1 MVKGELMNSFYNE
14 EELGKIGLK
23 RYGDNVKI
31 SRKSSIYSAEKI
43 SIGNNVRIDDFCI
56 ISGNIKIGNYVHI
69 AAFAA
74 LFAGEAG
81 IEFKDFSGV
90 SSRVT
95 VYGVSDEYSGEFM
108 TNPTVRDK
116 CRKIINEK
124 VLISE
129 HCIVGA
135 SSVILPGVTLEEGV
149 SIGAC
154 SLVNKN
160 CKKWTVNVGAP
171 IKYLKD
177 RKKIK
182 EVFINEML
190 RI

>member
-1 MVKGELMNSFYNE
+1 MNSFYNE
-14 EELGKIGLK
+14 EELKKIGFK
-23 RYGDNVKI
+23 KYGENVKI
-31 SRKSSIYSAEKI
+31 SRKASIYSAEKI

-69 AAFAA
+69 AAFSA

-95 VYGVSDEYSGEFM
+95 VYGVSDDYSGEFM
-108 TNPTVRDK
+108 TNPTIRDEF
-116 CRKIINEK
+116 RKITNKK
-124 VLISE
+124 VLIGE

-160 CKKWTVNVGAP
+160 CKEWTVNIGTP

-177 RKKIK
+177 RKKINR
-182 EVFINEML
+182 VFIK
-190 RI
+190 RILERN